1 MGQLFAEHGADA
13 QRHSVRREVLH
24 AVRPTGAVGR
34 LGSRVCFAGNPDQ
47 ANFRYNN
54 ASHYVRAVKDYAA
67 CSQPITARLP
77 AFTAETSS
85 LKTTAGDVL
94 LPIGYASESP
104 VPVNEYLAT
113 HPQ

>member
-1 MGQLFAEHGADA
+1 MLAADHGA
-13 QRHSVRREVLH
+13 
-24 AVRPTGAVGR
+24 
-34 LGSRVCFAGNPDQ
+34 FAG
-47 ANFRYNN
+47 
-54 ASHYVRAVKDYAA
+54 
-67 CSQPITARLP
+67 
-77 AFTAETSS
+77 FTAETSS

>member
-1 MGQLFAEHGADA
+1 M
-13 QRHSVRREVLH
+13 RR
-24 AVRPTGAVGR
+24 
-34 LGSRVCFAGNPDQ
+34 
-47 ANFRYNN
+47 
-54 ASHYVRAVKDYAA
+54 

-113 HPQ
+113 HPH

>member
-1 MGQLFAEHGADA
+1 LRQLLAEHGADA
-13 QRHSVRREVLH
+13 QRYSVRREVLH

-47 ANFRYNN
+47 AIFRYNN
-54 ASHYVRAVKDYAA
+54 ASHYGRAVKDYAA
-67 CSQPITARLP
+67 VLA
-77 AFTAETSS
+77 ADHGAFAGFTAETSS